1 MPTTQSPPP
10 DGGSLLSA
18 DDPWVGYL
26 RIAVEISRAPQD
38 VLVVRAGHEGQTGSW
53 PFPDPR
59 PVHVMTAWDPGD
71 ERPGVETNRRRQ
83 AALEEELKT
92 LAETTPLS
100 TWPTSGCDPETG
112 YRDEGV
118 AVTGMREVD
127 ARALAARYRQ
137 EAIFTWTPHEWAI
150 VACAGARR
158 VNLGWTLESPDLGR
172 AP

>member
-1 MPTTQSPPP
+1 MPPMQSPPP
-10 DGGSLLSA
+10 DGGSLLSS
-18 DDPWVGYL
+18 DDPWVGYV
-26 RIAVEISRAPQD
+26 RIAVEISRASLD
-38 VLVVRAGHEGQTGSW
+38 VLVVRAAREGQTGPW
-53 PFPDPR
+53 PWPDAR

-92 LAETTPLS
+92 LAERAALS

-118 AVTGMREVD
+118 AVSGMDEAA

-137 EAIFTWTPHEWAI
+137 EAIFSWTPRGWAI

-158 VNLGWTLESPDLGR
+158 VTFGWTLESLDMGR